1 MGATSELARSAVW
14 GPPQP
19 HTPAAGPQ
27 LPGGGAGGGLTAQS
41 SMGPGRGAPR
51 HTLGAGQAFL
61 QKHDKSQEG
70 NFDVLL
76 PPVLPE
82 ASSTPILTARLPL
95 TSSVRRAWGG
105 FLTASLT
112 YNSHTV
118 ELIPAEW
125 TLQGVCAFA
134 RVCKH
139 HPAAEHSHF
148 ERKRAAHQG
157 RSMVPAAPAPG
168 NH

>member
-1 MGATSELARSAVW
+1 MGVTSELARSAVW

-19 HTPAAGPQ
+19 HTPAAGPR
-27 LPGGGAGGGLTAQS
+27 LPGGRAGGGLTTQS
-41 SMGPGRGAPR
+41 STGPGRGAPR
-51 HTLGAGQAFL
+51 HTLGTGQAFL
-61 QKHDKSQEG
+61 QKHDKSQER
-70 NFDVLL
+70 NLDVLL
-76 PPVLPE
+76 PLFLPE
-82 ASSTPILTARLPL
+82 ASSTPILAARLPL
-95 TSSVRRAWGG
+95 MSSVRRVWGG

-134 RVCKH
+134 GVCKH
-139 HPAAEHSHF
+139 HPAAGHSHF
-148 ERKRAAHQG
+148 ERKRAAHQR
-157 RSMVPAAPAPG
+157 RSTVPAGPAPG